1 MVKVPDALSLA
12 AMHYLA
18 QRLGRRVGG
27 SSGTNL
33 IGALMA
39 AQQMAAAGV
48 PEQDARWYHTTG
60 RHLTRVSAREADL
73 ILIIRHKV
81 RCARR

>member
-1 MVKVPDALSLA
+1 MYKAHLLELVIDDCTPE
-12 AMHYLA
+12 
-18 QRLGRRVGG
+18 
-27 SSGTNL
+27 N
-33 IGALMA
+33 
-39 AQQMAAAGV
+39 MAAAGV

-81 RCARR
+81 RCPRR